1 MNANQMGRAAYIAA
15 HKILTTNLDSP
26 EKACPG
32 MRRSI
37 AVDRV
42 AEIIMDVFGAH
53 SMACAIRAVGRS
65 GHSKERDGSRGFC
78 RAGVRGSVGLEP
90 GTPSAKRRD
99 ALPRRARCAHGLAGL
114 GLRSAGDP
122 RNCDFLHI
130 RCDHSM

>member
-53 SMACAIRAVGRS
+53 SMTLDEQTDWWAREELIEEVHVADRVAPSDPRAVEVHNRCQRGHEVHRAAGHAGELTRS
-65 GHSKERDGSRGFC
+65 
-78 RAGVRGSVGLEP
+78 
-90 GTPSAKRRD
+90 
-99 ALPRRARCAHGLAGL
+99 
-114 GLRSAGDP
+114 
-122 RNCDFLHI
+122 I
-130 RCDHSM
+130 